1 VLWAATVKL
10 ARRARG
16 GAREASER
24 GDEGEQRE
32 ARARA
37 SATRVELVTLAW
49 PIAAAMLGESALGL
63 VDTKLVG
70 ALGAEAL
77 AGVGT
82 ASVVL
87 FLGYALAFG
96 LMRGVK
102 VRAAHAIGEGRA
114 GDAVRYAQAGALAGV
129 VFGVAVIAVMRA
141 PEGLFRAL
149 GVAPATARAAAEFAA
164 ARAWGAP
171 AMFVTSAMVQF
182 RQAAG
187 DTRATMVAGLLANGM
202 NAALAYALIYGRFG
216 LPALGVAGAGYAT
229 ALTEWAQA
237 TGLVLYTARV
247 VKREGEAAKL
257 GLAAAA
263 REVATLGLPT
273 GAHFLA
279 ENLAFT
285 TFTLVLG
292 SMGAAEMAAHQLALN
307 AIRASF
313 LPGFAV
319 SEAGCVLVGR
329 ALGRRDL
336 AEADRVAAEALKL
349 ALAFMTLCGLGFLF
363 AGGALARVFSADP
376 RVIAVATKLLM
387 VAALFQTLDAANMV
401 LRGLLRGAKDVRFVA
416 LCGTTIAW
424 LAIPGAAYLLGKKLG
439 MGAVGGWW
447 GFVLETALCA
457 ALFSYRW
464 ARGPWREAYR
474 SSHRGDARA
483 AEGVAPA
490 V

>member
-1 VLWAATVKL
+1 MLWAATVKL
-10 ARRARG
+10 ARRAARG
-16 GAREASER
+16 AKVRA
-24 GDEGEQRE
+24 QRE
-32 ARARA
+32 RARRERRREQA
-37 SATRVELVTLAW
+37 KRTRVELVKLAW

-70 ALGAEAL
+70 GLGAEAL

-82 ASVVL
+82 ATVVL
-87 FLGYALAFG
+87 WLSYALALG

-102 VRAAHAIGEGRA
+102 VRAAYAIGEGRP
-114 GDAVRYAQAGALAGV
+114 GDAVRYAQAGALAGLAL
-129 VFGVAVIAVMRA
+129 GACVIAATRA
-141 PEGLFRAL
+141 PEALFRAL
-149 GVAPATARAAAEFAA
+149 GVAPATARTAAEFAA

-182 RQAAG
+182 RQAAS
-187 DTRATMVAGLLANGM
+187 DTRATMVAGLMANAM
-202 NAALAYALIYGRFG
+202 NATLAYALIYGRFG

-229 ALTEWAQA
+229 AITEWAQA
-237 TGLVLYTARV
+237 AGLVAYTARV
-247 VKREGEAAKL
+247 AKREGHKIAL

-263 REVATLGLPT
+263 REVASLGLPT

-336 AEADRVAAEALKL
+336 DEADRVAREALKL

-363 AGGALARVFSADP
+363 AGGALASVFSSDA
-376 RVIAVATKLLM
+376 RVIAIATKLLV

-424 LAIPGAAYLLGKKLG
+424 ISIPGAAWLLGKKLG
-439 MGAVGGWW
+439 MGAFGGWW
-447 GFVLETALCA
+447 GFVFETALCA
-457 ALFSYRW
+457 TIFSYRW
-464 ARGPWREAYR
+464 MRGSWRDAYR
-474 SSHRGDARA
+474 A
-483 AEGVAPA
+483 
-490 V
+490 